1 MDLSL
6 WWLLTFVCI
15 ETWARVAEEA
25 CLRRFEAIYNT
36 TDVVCVTKYPG
47 DGHWLKQ
54 RGRNSPLRQ
63 VHRHRQVTCR
73 VGGSESKPTSVLHI
87 GAFDSN
93 VGDNLALDHVQ
104 QHVAAALGGVTQFH
118 LADIMYY
125 FHSQKNSVIDF
136 KQIISHLVAE
146 YDVRLIVFGGGGL
159 VQPGYDAFE
168 THWRLPL
175 NEEIMQWLVVVGVQ
189 VVVYG
194 VGLNHFRGGLEDYGT
209 AARASFRAAIV
220 GSMAFSVRN
229 DGSKAILD
237 SIFADEPEVAERVFE
252 IADPGMLLPPSR
264 CALVRDSVDAINATS
279 PGALQPAW
287 NSGSKIN
294 EGRFPKTVAHPD
306 PIRDLANVVDAYSLV
321 ILPHTPTKDFELTK
335 QFRITTNVSQPASL
349 FEIIDVDVYRHVSS
363 SRNETSK
370 ASSSLSTMLS
380 CLKLSM
386 NHHPAFHMI
395 LRCVDMVCTCAWR

>member
-1 MDLSL
+1 
-6 WWLLTFVCI
+6 
-15 ETWARVAEEA
+15 
-25 CLRRFEAIYNT
+25 
-36 TDVVCVTKYPG
+36 
-47 DGHWLKQ
+47 
-54 RGRNSPLRQ
+54 
-63 VHRHRQVTCR
+63 
-73 VGGSESKPTSVLHI
+73 VLHI